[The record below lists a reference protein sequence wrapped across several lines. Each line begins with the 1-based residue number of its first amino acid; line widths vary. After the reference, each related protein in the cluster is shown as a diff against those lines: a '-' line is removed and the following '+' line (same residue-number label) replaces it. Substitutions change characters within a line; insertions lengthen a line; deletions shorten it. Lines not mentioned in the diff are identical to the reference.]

1 MKEDILEQVVE
12 DWYVSQPGWFVK
24 HNIKYRPNQN
34 RADYISLLDS
44 VHSDIDI
51 LAYSSVN
58 QTPDNVHVISC
69 KSWQGGLRLKN
80 LYDII
85 EKGDKHEKWKSFRE
99 LVSDKWI
106 EAFINTIE
114 DETGQRNFSYKIAV
128 TKLYDPNNSYRNKIV
143 TNTKVIQR
151 FKKYNSDIK
160 IDFIELKD
168 VVSDTIKRLN
178 LKDTPSVE
186 MTDVGRLLQ
195 LINAAGMNIT
205 SN

>member
-24 HNIKYRPNQN
+24 HNIKYKPDDQRT
-34 RADYISLLDS
+34 DYVSSLDS

-51 LAYSSVN
+51 LTYSSIKH
-58 QTPDNVHVISC
+58 TPDNVHVISC
-69 KSWQGGLRLKN
+69 KSWQGGLSLKY

-85 EKGDKHEKWKSFRE
+85 EEGCNHKDWKYFRE

-106 EAFINTIE
+106 EAFIKKIE
-114 DETGQRNFSYKIAV
+114 EETGQRNFTYKIAV
-128 TKLYDPNNSYRNKIV
+128 TKLNKSKIDYRPKIIN
-143 TNTKVIQR
+143 NTKLIQR

-168 VVSDTIKRLN
+168 IVSETVKRLK

-195 LINAAGMNIT
+195 LINAAEMNI
-205 SN
+205 S